1 MVSNSPSKISVLC
14 QVIMTWSRRRLDDK
28 LGSIYKVVRL
38 AKIYQRYWWWEY
50 RFSMNRANSS
60 YNYGFHDVRLS
71 KEKRVET
78 KVKVWSFVLKLLL
91 AWGKNAKRHFHKTA
105 AKSRYAVKILEKPF
119 FISSATTIKVTI
131 LTKLGDFCKFNFLII
146 LLRL

>member
-1 MVSNSPSKISVLC
+1 
-14 QVIMTWSRRRLDDK
+14 
-28 LGSIYKVVRL
+28 
-38 AKIYQRYWWWEY
+38 
-50 RFSMNRANSS
+50 MNRANSS

-131 LTKLGDFCKFNFLII
+131 LTKLGDFCKYNFLII
-146 LLRL
+146 LCWGFSIMNVWLCRYIIFKWLLIWDKDFCWNFFVSVID